1 MNSPVIH
8 RTVSLAASVLVS
20 LAFFELIASY
30 AIPSESPQMLVLA
43 ETATATPAPAPGT
56 AR

>member
-20 LAFFELIASY
+20 LAVFQLIATH
-30 AIPSESPQMLVLA
+30 AIPSDSPQMLVLA
-43 ETATATPAPAPGT
+43 ETATAMPAPAPGT